1 MKTKDNK
8 ILVGDVL
15 DDLVNAAST
24 FLKYRIG
31 VAMGKTPPPGS
42 ENYNPAEQ
50 KYIIDLVKP
59 LLEKAQ
65 QSKAVEANSSRDV
78 IKLLTKG
85 KITPNEAKELLM
97 LMKDQTLVEREELK
111 VGLQRELTDSFT
123 K

>member
-1 MKTKDNK
+1 MTIKNK
-8 ILVGDVL
+8 KIHITEVL
-15 DDLVNAAST
+15 DDLVGAASR

-31 VAMGKTPPPGS
+31 VAMGETPPAGH

-50 KYIIDLVKP
+50 KYIIELVKP

-65 QSKAVEANSSRDV
+65 QSKAIEANSSRDV
-78 IKLLTKG
+78 IILLTKG

-97 LMKDQTLVEREELK
+97 LMKDQTSVEKEELK
-111 VGLQRELTDSFT
+111 VGLQRNLTEGFI